1 MSATLEFPRD
11 CEDLTAS
18 VPDSRSEVV
27 VAMEWLDLGIVAVE
41 GCCIDDESFESKL
54 TLAIVELEPEVSRV
68 LVFEVV
74 VPIATG

>member
-1 MSATLEFPRD
+1 MG
-11 CEDLTAS
+11 
-18 VPDSRSEVV
+18 
-27 VAMEWLDLGIVAVE
+27 WLDLGIVAVE

-54 TLAIVELEPEVSRV
+54 TLALVELEPEVSRV